1 MKFSFFIDDGQMAID
16 GEDPNAVIAVTSDM
30 YDVAALQLGI
40 FSSKIFFHCFAIV
53 HIESIAGSDPQV
65 SFFIGT
71 HIHYTEVGESI
82 TGVEMP
88 EGDIALPVQAQA
100 ADQERYI
107 YD

>member
-16 GEDPNAVIAVTSDM
+16 GEDPNAVIAVTRDM
-30 YDVAALQLGI
+30 YDVTALQLGI

-71 HIHYTEVGESI
+71 HIDYTEVGESI

-88 EGDIALPVQAQA
+88 EGDIALPLQAQA